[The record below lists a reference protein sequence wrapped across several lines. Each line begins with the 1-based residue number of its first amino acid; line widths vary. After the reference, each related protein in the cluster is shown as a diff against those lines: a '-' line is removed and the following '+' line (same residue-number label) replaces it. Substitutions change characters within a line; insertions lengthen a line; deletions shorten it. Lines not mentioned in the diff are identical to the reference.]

1 MSTPPGRVNDA
12 HKGPEISVEPTH
24 PPEQN
29 NDAKKLSHSSL
40 QSTVDEKKHWKHV
53 SISQTH
59 GDVDHSVAK
68 SGFCGHFWPTWIV
81 GALKF
86 EVLAHHGSHNAG
98 SSINVDGIAFVFPAK
113 H

>member
-1 MSTPPGRVNDA
+1 LSTPPGRVNDA

-40 QSTVDEKKHWKHV
+40 HSTVDEKQHWNHV

-68 SGFCGHFWPTWIV
+68 SGFGVGQISKWIW

-86 EVLAHHGSHNAG
+86 EFLAHHGAHKAG
-98 SSINVDGIAFVFPAK
+98 SSINVDGIAFLLPAK

>member
-1 MSTPPGRVNDA
+1 MGPKNNDQPLLTP
-12 HKGPEISVEPTH
+12 KC
-24 PPEQN
+24 N

-40 QSTVDEKKHWKHV
+40 HSTVDEKQHWNHV

-68 SGFCGHFWPTWIV
+68 SGFGGHFWPSWIL

-86 EVLAHHGSHNAG
+86 EFLAHHGAHKAG